1 MLVLSRVIPKLRAVW
16 VVVAVTLFYASPSSS
31 IGNRSIQETKSTP
44 SASLI
49 LTTAITGQTYCSNGN
64 VQLFL
69 RLKFTNSGTETIILQ
84 KYSVV
89 TTGYSVSR
97 SLEAAKKRQYESVV
111 TLFQNVATFKPTHG
125 RKPPSDRF
133 VILAPAE
140 SYEFDSKSFQF
151 AFTVYNRDHSKPLKE
166 GAHFIQF
173 DNLWLLTDTAAKE
186 VL

>member
-64 VQLFL
+64 VQRFL

-84 KYSVV
+84 KYSVL

-97 SLEAAKKRQYESVV
+97 SRLFGDRVRPCSHDLTGQESAIPK
-111 TLFQNVATFKPTHG
+111 N
-125 RKPPSDRF
+125 S
-133 VILAPAE
+133 
-140 SYEFDSKSFQF
+140 
-151 AFTVYNRDHSKPLKE
+151 
-166 GAHFIQF
+166 
-173 DNLWLLTDTAAKE
+173 
-186 VL
+186 